1 MFNTR
6 NHRTKDLLNIW
17 KLSLMCKYLAAHV
30 SKVMIKNI
38 RWLNNTKVP
47 NMVISLLLS
56 AWFCLHNVVGRGAGV
71 QQVRTGWCRAAQGA
85 GDLST
90 GSYPNT
96 ELLTVSPPRP
106 PAAGSLTG
114 PANFFPSS
122 YRKLLHNTSL
132 HLQTLQHTTQKI
144 FRADADACLLRI
156 CQIYYVIVIIFSFRI

>member
-1 MFNTR
+1 M
-6 NHRTKDLLNIW
+6 LL
-17 KLSLMCKYLAAHV
+17 
-30 SKVMIKNI
+30 
-38 RWLNNTKVP
+38 
-47 NMVISLLLS
+47 
-56 AWFCLHNVVGRGAGV
+56 GRAQGAGV

-156 CQIYYVIVIIFSFRI
+156 CQIY

>member
-1 MFNTR
+1 M
-6 NHRTKDLLNIW
+6 
-17 KLSLMCKYLAAHV
+17 
-30 SKVMIKNI
+30 
-38 RWLNNTKVP
+38 
-47 NMVISLLLS
+47 
-56 AWFCLHNVVGRGAGV
+56 

-90 GSYPNT
+90 GSYPNTDT

-144 FRADADACLLRI
+144 FRAAADACLLRTYVSARYI
-156 CQIYYVIVIIFSFRI
+156 NEAQKPQILRNYLLRNTCSWLWC